1 MPPKKANGRKRSKDP
16 RENKSEAMR
25 QVIGALGMDAPIT
38 EIQDM
43 LLNKFGHTMSA
54 NMVSSYRSTLRQGK
68 GKRKKKGRRRAAALA
83 TAEAP
88 ARVGGRSDEV
98 PMKDLLTLKDMAS
111 RLGGKRLQDLVGI
124 VVH

>member
-1 MPPKKANGRKRSKDP
+1 MIGLELCFPKQRWQRSVDSKELLPDAEEGRCPMHNAPRGVNTIMPPKKANGRKRSKDP

-68 GKRKKKGRRRAAALA
+68 GKRKKKGRR
-83 TAEAP
+83 
-88 ARVGGRSDEV
+88 
-98 PMKDLLTLKDMAS
+98 
-111 RLGGKRLQDLVGI
+111 
-124 VVH
+124 